1 MCVLM
6 SLRVLFTHVEICRWS
21 VIYLECK
28 QTENYLTF
36 YQYPV
41 KGEWKLLG
49 YQEWK
54 INITANSMLDFTYS
68 LLEKASDNYN
78 YRLSSN
84 PIKSVYQMIDILDR
98 SYTQTKS
105 INNFL
110 YGHIH
115 IFISLCIIYSMHTHI
130 YRSISLILFLNVNF
144 CVYF

>member
-6 SLRVLFTHVEICRWS
+6 SLRVLFTHVEICRLS

-98 SYTQTKS
+98 SYTQIKS
-105 INNFL
+105 IIFCMDISIYLSVYVL
-110 YGHIH
+110 YILCIH
-115 IFISLCIIYSMHTHI
+115 IYTDP
-130 YRSISLILFLNVNF
+130 FL
-144 CVYF
+144 